1 MNSIAFV
8 PASRALFIADSA
20 SESSSGMQHNTLLQQ
35 LRAQGWPTQARLLLP
50 GTELAFRH
58 ASGVMIE
65 LIDALPLLVGPDAE
79 PALAGNREL
88 TALSKLLRLALSVT
102 ERGQAWPKLSRLGTG
117 TRYLA
122 RWKAALSRG
131 EKFDVAKL
139 SHELRLLLAELPN
152 TVLSSDRWQSAVTGH
167 RVAYLLL
174 DATVDLLVREGCRR
188 GAQVRLAG
196 CAASMWE
203 QRLVAALSGD
213 KALLLASTPSD
224 EAFGQFAE
232 QTNAWS
238 RSALDGAV
246 RPLLPS
252 PESWQA
258 TESLLQVSA
267 RMLRQASL
275 LSTVIL
281 AGQPAPRM
289 LPTAAWKLESTH
301 EPRKPAQLPRKLLD
315 EALQLLRDSKPRSPE
330 EYRAA

>member
-20 SESSSGMQHNTLLQQ
+20 SENSSGAQHNALLER

-50 GTELAFRH
+50 GTELAFRQ

-79 PALAGNREL
+79 PALAESREL
-88 TALSKLLRLALSVT
+88 SALSKLLRLALSLT
-102 ERGQAWPKLSRLGTG
+102 ERGQAWPKLNRLGTG
-117 TRYLA
+117 TRYMA
-122 RWKAALSRG
+122 RWKAQLGSS
-131 EKFDVAKL
+131 EKSDVAKL
-139 SHELRLLLAELPN
+139 SQELRLVLAALPS
-152 TVLSSDRWQSAVTGH
+152 TILSSERWQSAVTGQ

-213 KALLLASTPSD
+213 KALLLASAPSD
-224 EAFGQFAE
+224 EAFAQRAE

-238 RSALDGAV
+238 QSALSGAA

-258 TESLLQVSA
+258 SESLLQVSS
-267 RMLRQASL
+267 RMMRQASL

-301 EPRKPAQLPRKLLD
+301 EPRKAAQLPRKLLD
-315 EALQLLRDSKPRSPE
+315 EALQLLRDSKPRAPE

>member
-20 SESSSGMQHNTLLQQ
+20 SESSSGMQHNALLQ
-35 LRAQGWPTQARLLLP
+35 RIKAQGLSTQARMLLP
-50 GTELAFRH
+50 GTELAYRS
-58 ASGVMIE
+58 ASGVMVE
-65 LIDALPLLVGPDAE
+65 LIDVLPILADPASE
-79 PALAGNREL
+79 PALAESREL

-102 ERGQAWPKLSRLGTG
+102 ERGQAWPKISRLGAG
-117 TRYLA
+117 TRYVA
-122 RWKAALSRG
+122 RWKAALSG
-131 EKFDVAKL
+131 SEKADMARL
-139 SHELRLLLAELPN
+139 SHELRMVLAELPN
-152 TVLSSDRWQSAVTGH
+152 TMLSSERWQSAVTGQ

-174 DATVDLLVREGCRR
+174 DATVDLLVREACRR

-203 QRLVAALSGD
+203 QRLVSALCGD
-213 KALLLASTPSD
+213 KPLMLASAPSD
-224 EAFGQFAE
+224 ETFTQLVE

-238 RSALDGAV
+238 RSALDGAA

-258 TESLLQVSA
+258 TESLQQVSS
-267 RMLRQASL
+267 RMLRQAGL

-281 AGQPAPRM
+281 MGQPAPRM

-301 EPRKPAQLPRKLLD
+301 TPRKQAALPRKLLD
-315 EALQLLRDSKPRSPE
+315 EALQLLRDSRPRSPDQHQ
-330 EYRAA
+330 AA